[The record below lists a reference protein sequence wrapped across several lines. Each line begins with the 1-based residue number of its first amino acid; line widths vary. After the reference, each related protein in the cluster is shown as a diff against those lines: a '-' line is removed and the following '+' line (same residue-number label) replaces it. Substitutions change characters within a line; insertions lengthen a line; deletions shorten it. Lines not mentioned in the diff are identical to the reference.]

1 MPADKARFEW
11 RSGTGP
17 TIFVGLGPEP
27 DKIPEWF
34 ELSDD
39 ETIFYLESPSF
50 IEQVEGWPERVPAN
64 FRPLEPEMFTAAL
77 AAHARVARYL
87 PVQNAL
93 PSFYGPLTAR
103 LCLGDR
109 DRPKQKRTVW
119 LPVDENGLLVEE
131 LARAFEKS
139 GWTVIRINHEP
150 LGRHPGRALPECLQ
164 NGVPDLFLSINFK
177 GLDHFGLG
185 QAILREAGTRVAVWL
200 VDNPF
205 NLLTSVKAEAWRD
218 LDLFVTDH
226 SFIGPLIETGAR
238 RVTHLPLAASPAL
251 FETGGTLPPHA
262 RDLDGRLVFVGRSQF
277 PDRDKFFAGETVPDD
292 AKALIRSGDD
302 VTRHDFHWWRDRLN
316 IEPLWPGNRVRA
328 VGAGAEFAS
337 SEWKRD
343 CLNGAGRIVIFGD
356 DGWKALNNPDADVRP
371 VVDYYAHL
379 PAIYKTAG
387 VILNVTGM
395 QLPAG
400 LNQRNFDVWC
410 AGGFLLTDIHPGLE
424 IFPDELVEPIVYS
437 RPGDIHDMV
446 IRHREET
453 PKKHAL
459 RRAWR
464 ECIAKHHTY
473 RNRVKTILETMFSN
487 LAQNA

>member
-11 RSGTGP
+11 RSGAGP
-17 TIFVGLGPEP
+17 TIFIGLGPQP

-34 ELSDD
+34 ELSKEED
-39 ETIFYLESPSF
+39 ILYLESPAF
-50 IEQVEGWPERVPAN
+50 AEQVEGWSERVPAN
-64 FRPLEPEMFTAAL
+64 FRPLAPEAFTAAL
-77 AAHARVARYL
+77 SADARIARYL
-87 PVQNAL
+87 PVQNAF

-103 LCLGDR
+103 LCLGNR
-109 DRPKQKRTVW
+109 FRPKRARTVW
-119 LPVDENGLLVEE
+119 LPVGENALLIEE
-131 LARAFEKS
+131 LARAFDKS
-139 GWTVIRINHEP
+139 GWTTVRIDHES
-150 LGRHPGRALPECLQ
+150 LGRRPGSVLPEYLRD
-164 NGVPDLFLSINFK
+164 GVPDLFFSVNFK

-185 QAILREAGTRVAVWL
+185 QAILREAGARVAIWL

-205 NLLTSVKAEAWRD
+205 NLLTSVKTEAWRD

-251 FETGGTLPPHA
+251 FATGGTLPPHA

-277 PDRDKFFAGETVPDD
+277 PGRDKFFAGETVPDD
-292 AKALIRSGDD
+292 GKIAAGTGDG
-302 VTRHDFHWWRDRLN
+302 VTRHDFHWWRERLGVK
-316 IEPLWPGNRVRA
+316 PLWPGNRVRA

-337 SEWKRD
+337 SKWKRD
-343 CLNGAGRIVIFGD
+343 CLNAAGRIVIFGD
-356 DGWKALNNPDADVRP
+356 DGWKELDNPEADARP
-371 VVDYYAHL
+371 AVDYYAHL
-379 PAIYKTAG
+379 PAIYRTAG
-387 VILNVTGM
+387 VVLNVTGM

-410 AGGFLLTDIHPGLE
+410 AGGFLLTDAHPGLD
-424 IFPDELVEPIVYS
+424 IFPSELVEPIVYS
-437 RPGDIHDMV
+437 RPADIHDMV

-453 PKKHAL
+453 PQKQAL

-464 ECIAKHHTY
+464 ECIGKHHTY
-473 RNRVKTILETMFSN
+473 RNRVETILETMFFN